1 MNPLRLLPSLL
12 LASFI
17 AAPTARASTPRE
29 LVLSERGEIRIE
41 TDTLPGLEIR
51 TDVRDVSTGEWKHTR
66 VVQKCAPAQ
75 GPAIERTET
84 RAFLDGTEVAHT
96 VKAEIANDTVTVAA
110 SWIPSGAAKG
120 FSRVDLWIPDTLLDD
135 LVLTLGDATI
145 FPRAEA
151 QPIRTYQNTGP
162 VVAKRKSN
170 GEFLFQLTGDYL
182 SVTPAYYPENPNT
195 GLTLRLLNVPT
206 DNTANIGDKTE
217 LNWSLS
223 FKE

>member
-1 MNPLRLLPSLL
+1 MISLRLLPSVL
-12 LASFI
+12 LAAVV
-17 AAPTARASTPRE
+17 AAPTAPASTPRE

-51 TDVRDVSTGEWKHTR
+51 SDVKDVSTGEWKNTR

-75 GPAIERTET
+75 GTAIERTET

-96 VKAEIANDTVTVAA
+96 VKAAIANDTVTVAA
-110 SWIPSGAAKG
+110 SWIPNGTAKG
-120 FSRVDLWIPDTLLDD
+120 FSRVDLWIPESLVED

-145 FPRAEA
+145 FPRSEG
-151 QPIRTYQNTGP
+151 QPIRTHQNTGP

-170 GEFLFQLTGDYL
+170 GEFLFRLDGDYL

-195 GLTLRLLNVPT
+195 GLTLRLLNVPNDT
-206 DNTANIGDKTE
+206 TANIGDKTD
-217 LNWSLS
+217 LSWSLS